1 MPYLC
6 GVFRANPSNVATF
19 NLICMELQQ
28 YTPRQELANTLT
40 HGIGILLSIVA
51 IPVLMAMAVKN
62 NLSTRSMVGLSIY
75 ALSLLLVYSTSTL
88 YHAILSVKLKRIFKI
103 LDHICIYLLIGGS
116 NTAFIPR
123 FVDEKHATAVL
134 TAQWILIAVGIVFKL
149 YFTGRYKWFS
159 TFFYI
164 GLAGLVFFVLN
175 ELLANVP
182 ATAMTLIELCGAFY
196 VVGCFFYL
204 NKTIYYQHAIWHIFV
219 LCGSAAH
226 YAALLISL

>member
-1 MPYLC
+1 MY
-6 GVFRANPSNVATF
+6 
-19 NLICMELQQ
+19 LQQ

-40 HGIGILLSIVA
+40 HGIGIVLSIVA
-51 IPVLMAMAVKN
+51 IPVLMAMAVKSG
-62 NLSTRSMVGLSIY
+62 LSTRSMVGLSIY
-75 ALSLLLVYSTSTL
+75 AISLLLVYTTSTL
-88 YHAILSVKLKRIFKI
+88 YHAITSLRLKRIFKI

-123 FVDEKHATAVL
+123 FVNEQHATMVL
-134 TAQWILIAVGIVFKL
+134 TTQWLLIGAGIIFKI
-149 YFTGRYKWFS
+149 YFTGKYKWLS

-164 GLAGLVFFVLN
+164 GLAALVFFVIN
-175 ELLANVP
+175 ELIENVP
-182 ATAMTLIELCGAFY
+182 SVAMNLVAACGAFY

-219 LCGSAAH
+219 LLGSAAH

>member
-1 MPYLC
+1 M
-6 GVFRANPSNVATF
+6 N
-19 NLICMELQQ
+19 LQQ

-40 HGIGILLSIVA
+40 HGIGIVLCIVA
-51 IPVLMAMAVKN
+51 IPVLMAMAVKQD
-62 NLSTRSMVGLSIY
+62 LSTRSMVGLSVY
-75 ALSLLLVYSTSTL
+75 AVSLLLVYTTSTL
-88 YHAILSVKLKRIFKI
+88 YHAITSLRLKRIFKI

-123 FVDEKHATAVL
+123 FVDEKHATLVL
-134 TAQWILIAVGIVFKL
+134 ATQWTLIAAGIVFKL
-149 YFTGRYKWFS
+149 YFTGKYKWLS

-164 GLAGLVFFVLN
+164 GLAGLVFFVIN
-175 ELLANVP
+175 ELIANVP
-182 ATAMTLIELCGAFY
+182 PNAMTLVAACGAFY

-219 LCGSAAH
+219 LLGSAAH